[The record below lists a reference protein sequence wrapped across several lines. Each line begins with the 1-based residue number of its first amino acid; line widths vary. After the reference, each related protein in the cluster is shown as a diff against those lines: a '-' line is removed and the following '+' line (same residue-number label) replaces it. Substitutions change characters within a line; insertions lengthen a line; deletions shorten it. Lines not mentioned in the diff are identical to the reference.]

1 MIEMALT
8 LEVALK
14 ALFLLLLTYALAWG
28 YRRRSAAER
37 HRIWSLG
44 LANQI
49 EDSPSY
55 NSVRVIMGIL
65 EDKGLLT
72 HKKDGRRY
80 LYRPKRRVAS
90 VKRSAMRHLL
100 NTFFQG
106 STPMAVSAFID
117 MAAADLTDEELAQL
131 AKQIRLTRKENKP

>member
-44 LANQI
+44 LA
-49 EDSPSY
+49 STLVLP
-55 NSVRVIMGIL
+55 VLV
-65 EDKGLLT
+65 
-72 HKKDGRRY
+72 RY
-80 LYRPKRRVAS
+80 LPSIDLHFLPHSMFSMKI
-90 VKRSAMRHLL
+90 
-100 NTFFQG
+100 FFH
-106 STPMAVSAFID
+106 ID
-117 MAAADLTDEELAQL
+117 SKYEY
-131 AKQIRLTRKENKP
+131 